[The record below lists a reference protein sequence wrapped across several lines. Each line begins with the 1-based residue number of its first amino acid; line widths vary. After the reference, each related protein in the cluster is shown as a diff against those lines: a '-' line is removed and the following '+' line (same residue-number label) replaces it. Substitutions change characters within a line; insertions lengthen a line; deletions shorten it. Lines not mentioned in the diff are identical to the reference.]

1 MNQKNKRS
9 FEKEKSLES
18 NKSSFWLRFFGWLIL
33 IFTVLSLVV
42 LSIVSGVISYQEVI
56 EGTGVG
62 GIPLSLQYAGALFLA
77 TLIALLVIF
86 LLVKKFFWKPM
97 NDHLKIRKENIETN
111 IELSSYKNKIAEK
124 ELKDS
129 LEQNRKA
136 KIEANKIIENSKIV
150 ANKHKKMILEE
161 LKEKTNKII
170 EQSREQ
176 IEKEKKLMEEDIRE
190 EIISTSILMAE
201 KIIQKNLNSESNK
214 EMIDEL
220 LKSLK

>member
-1 MNQKNKRS
+1 
-9 FEKEKSLES
+9 
-18 NKSSFWLRFFGWLIL
+18 
-33 IFTVLSLVV
+33 
-42 LSIVSGVISYQEVI
+42 
-56 EGTGVG
+56 
-62 GIPLSLQYAGALFLA
+62 
-77 TLIALLVIF
+77 
-86 LLVKKFFWKPM
+86 M

-129 LEQNRKA
+129 MEQNRRA
-136 KIEANKIIENSKIV
+136 KIEANKIIENSKIA
-150 ANKHKKMILEE
+150 ANNQKKIIIDE

-176 IEKEKKLMEEDIRE
+176 IEKEKKLMEEDIKN
-190 EIISTSILMAE
+190 EILSTSILMAE

-214 EMIDEL
+214 NMIDEL